1 MDLNALWWCVLSLW
15 GTNDHTVKCWKA
27 KGLIDRVLN
36 TTFELVSALGDL
48 LAFHIWQGDCV

>member
-1 MDLNALWWCVLSLW
+1 MDLNALWRCVLSLW

-48 LAFHIWQGDCV
+48 LAFHIW